1 MIHQS
6 PPRRRPMAV
15 KVSATL
21 TPPRRPVLRL
31 RWSWLLV
38 AAVIIL
44 VGLAALVLAHG
55 GVPYKS
61 M

>member
-15 KVSATL
+15 KVPATL
-21 TPPRRPVLRL
+21 DSPRRPVLRL
-31 RWSWLLV
+31 RWSWLLL
-38 AAVIIL
+38 AALIIL
-44 VGLAALVLAHG
+44 VGLAALVVAHG

-61 M
+61 L